1 MPKIRIYII
10 YSILLGGMLVILL
23 VLRALG
29 LLTPKVENPIVHIT
43 NGFNPLQLAAMSRS
57 AEIFKLSTAL
67 NLKITILL
75 GLMDRLHFN
84 MQPIIKVKF
93 HFMSKIIY
101 KSFLLRRRNQ

>member
-1 MPKIRIYII
+1 
-10 YSILLGGMLVILL
+10 MLVILL

-57 AEIFKLSTAL
+57 AEIFKLY
-67 NLKITILL
+67 LKIPILL

-84 MQPIIKVKF
+84 MQPIIKVNF